1 MSEQWGVNAVQCW
14 LGSLAEIL
22 VQITVADVYHV
33 HERGLMNSIYIFLS
47 NAGSTL
53 GPVIAGFETTGLGWR
68 WVWWLLVI
76 VFGVQ
81 FFLMFFGFEESKFHP
96 QEIIEG
102 RSVSVVGEEAGEAEE
117 DEPVI
122 LAERKKSVVSIKQ
135 DAPSQNPHT
144 DPEKLSASQSPSPSD
159 AHRRASITTRID
171 PTIPRKTYRE
181 RLALFSPSPG
191 RPLDF
196 LRHTYQPFLILFT
209 IPGVAYSSLVYAV
222 LLAWSTTQSAAL
234 STYMIKPP
242 YNFSATGIGLMN
254 LAPFIGNTLG
264 SAICGVLS
272 DWLVLRLAK
281 RNGGVYEPGM
291 RTSLHAS
298 LEIFADNKGCCWQK
312 CASSSFFLSFPF
324 RSQVPFGSDM
334 PWKRANPGSL
344 WPWHG
349 EWQTLGVRPYLPL
362 RLRI

>member
-1 MSEQWGVNAVQCW
+1 M
-14 LGSLAEIL
+14 
-22 VQITVADVYHV
+22 QISVADIYFV
-33 HERGLMNSIYIFLS
+33 HTRGIANSVYIFLS

-102 RSVSVVGEEAGEAEE
+102 RSVSVVGKEAGEAEE

-122 LAERKKSVVSIKQ
+122 LAGRKKSVVSIKQ
-135 DAPSQNPHT
+135 EAPSQNPHT

-159 AHRRASITTRID
+159 AHRRASTTTRID
-171 PTIPRKTYRE
+171 PTIPRKTYRQ

-254 LAPFIGNTLG
+254 LAPFVGNTLG
-264 SAICGVLS
+264 SAICGPMS
-272 DWLVLRLAK
+272 DWLALRLAK
-281 RNGGVYEPGM
+281 RNGGVYEPGE
-291 RTSLHAS
+291 LLAS
-298 LEIFADNKGCCWQK
+298 LFSI
-312 CASSSFFLSFPF
+312 
-324 RSQVPFGSDM
+324 
-334 PWKRANPGSL
+334 
-344 WPWHG
+344 
-349 EWQTLGVRPYLPL
+349 
-362 RLRI
+362 